1 MEVKNKM
8 KRKIVFLDL
17 DGTLFDVPRG
27 LYEPTIKTRETIS
40 KLKKNGHLVFICS
53 GRCKCLLDDF
63 IKSLDVSGFVLG
75 NGTYCEMNNEVLFN
89 DMFNEDIMDNMCEYI
104 INHDGVPFCEG
115 QEYIYVPDL
124 NNSLFRLF
132 VDSWHINDQI
142 FKDKKT
148 ANNFNMMMAAFKR
161 EADRRAFSLHFKNQ
175 ADITNQYGFISVD
188 INRLGANKGNAI
200 KRLLK
205 HLDISYKDAYA
216 FGDGLNDIE
225 MMEAVYNSYAMDN
238 ACERLKEVA
247 RFKAPDVLNDGF
259 YKTMLKEK
267 LVNE

>member
-1 MEVKNKM
+1 M
-8 KRKIVFLDL
+8 
-17 DGTLFDVPRG
+17 
-27 LYEPTIKTRETIS
+27 
-40 KLKKNGHLVFICS
+40 
-53 GRCKCLLDDF
+53 
-63 IKSLDVSGFVLG
+63 
-75 NGTYCEMNNEVLFN
+75 
-89 DMFNEDIMDNMCEYI
+89 
-104 INHDGVPFCEG
+104 
-115 QEYIYVPDL
+115 
-124 NNSLFRLF
+124 
-132 VDSWHINDQI
+132 
-142 FKDKKT
+142 
-148 ANNFNMMMAAFKR
+148 
-161 EADRRAFSLHFKNQ
+161 HFKNQ

-247 RFKAPDVLNDGF
+247 DVLNDGF

>member
-1 MEVKNKM
+1 MN
-8 KRKIVFLDL
+8 RKIIFLDL

-148 ANNFNMMMAAFKR
+148 GNNFNIMNF
-161 EADRRAFSLHFKNQ
+161 LIHF
-175 ADITNQYGFISVD
+175 
-188 INRLGANKGNAI
+188 
-200 KRLLK
+200 
-205 HLDISYKDAYA
+205 
-216 FGDGLNDIE
+216 
-225 MMEAVYNSYAMDN
+225 
-238 ACERLKEVA
+238 
-247 RFKAPDVLNDGF
+247 
-259 YKTMLKEK
+259 
-267 LVNE
+267 